1 MSGSAPTHP
10 PLGGLTWSRLTRGN
24 LSSGERRRLLTPI
37 LQTTTHYAAGR
48 LRMALGLHRPPRGG
62 LDLDTL
68 RWPESAIAR
77 AAEEACHDE
86 LTPPLINHSYRTY
99 VFALSLAALDGA
111 RVDQEELFV
120 CALLHDL
127 GLAEPV
133 AQHCFAARGAE
144 RAEAIALS
152 AGAGPVQAARLAE
165 IIAGHITPGFGGG
178 LEPMSEL
185 LASGALVDITGLR
198 LWDCD
203 PRLVRQLL
211 QRYPRLN
218 FKRVLRRHW
227 RREAAAVPA
236 GRAALIERVAWFSLV
251 AQLAPFDE

>member
-1 MSGSAPTHP
+1 MSGSAPTHA
-10 PLGGLTWSRLTRGN
+10 PLGGLAWARLTHGN
-24 LSSGERRRLLTPI
+24 LSPGERRRLLTPL
-37 LQTTTHYAAGR
+37 LQTTARYAAGR

-68 RWPESAIAR
+68 RWPDSAIAR
-77 AAEEACHDE
+77 AAEEACYRE

-99 VFALSLAALDGA
+99 VFALALAALDGA
-111 RVDQEELFV
+111 RVDQEALYAS
-120 CALLHDL
+120 ALLHDL

-133 AQHCFAARGAE
+133 QQHCFAARGAE
-144 RAEAIALS
+144 QAEAIALS
-152 AGAGPVQAARLAE
+152 AGADPVQAVRLAE
-165 IIAGHITPGFGGG
+165 IIVGHITPGFGGD
-178 LEPMSEL
+178 LEPMSAL
-185 LASGALVDITGLR
+185 LASGALVDIIGLR

-211 QRYPRLN
+211 QRYPRLG
-218 FKRVLRRHW
+218 FKRVLRQHW

>member
-1 MSGSAPTHP
+1 
-10 PLGGLTWSRLTRGN
+10 
-24 LSSGERRRLLTPI
+24 
-37 LQTTTHYAAGR
+37 
-48 LRMALGLHRPPRGG
+48 MALGLHRPPRGG

-68 RWPESAIAR
+68 RWPDSAIAQ
-77 AAEEACHDE
+77 AAEEACHRE

-99 VFALSLAALDGA
+99 VFALALAALDGE
-111 RVDQEELFV
+111 RVDHEALYAS
-120 CALLHDL
+120 ALLHDL
-127 GLAEPV
+127 GRVEPV

-144 RAEAIALS
+144 QAEVIVLS
-152 AGAGPVQAARLAE
+152 AGAASEQAARLAE
-165 IIAGHITPGFGGG
+165 VIVGHITPGFGAE
-178 LEPMSEL
+178 LEPLSAL
-185 LASGALVDITGLR
+185 LAAGALVDILGLR

-227 RREAAAVPA
+227 RREAVAVPA
-236 GRAALIERVAWFSLV
+236 GRAALIERVAWFSLG